1 MLNTYIK
8 NRGLTQ
14 TIVHTNNHDQFNE
27 LNWDANYDGNLAN
40 ISVMS
45 NMDGN
50 KKHYNVTLDNEDLAN
65 MLNVPSIGMPID
77 KRLQM
82 DFVKPSFRNDPK
94 ILQIELPDLKTPDF
108 LQREPYFV
116 NDDKSKT
123 LGLESSIPSSYLSSH
138 PEELLLP
145 ITIDDK
151 YTLTQKR
158 RHNKKTHK
166 AYKKSKSP
174 KSKSPKSKSPKSKSP
189 KSKSKSKTAK
199 RFSIF

>member
-27 LNWDANYDGNLAN
+27 LNWDADYDGNLAN

-50 KKHYNVTLDNEDLAN
+50 KKRYNVTLDNEDLAN

-82 DFVKPSFRNDPK
+82 DFFKPSFRKDPR

-116 NDDKSKT
+116 NDDKSKI
-123 LGLESSIPSSYLSSH
+123 LALESSIPSSYLSSH

-166 AYKKSKSP
+166 KSKSP
-174 KSKSPKSKSPKSKSP
+174 KSKSPKSKPI

-199 RFSIF
+199 RFSLF